1 MLKQTGELLD
11 GLFRICSYST
21 VWRERSGVP
30 GLPSQYTAGN
40 RPFQHGS
47 VEMAASDLPHKD
59 LESSDRSLLDSPF
72 FSAAE
77 EASNAKTSVLCP
89 SKGTRGYP
97 QRSGARSPGKGN
109 GCVVLHP
116 RPLRGTTALGPQCIA
131 YSKESGI
138 DTTDSAKHSE
148 KHPSSAF
155 RRRSH
160 SFCHLPSRDN
170 RGYDPMHLLARKVW
184 SGSELSLLAS
194 LQEEIQRK
202 SGWSKVGSRPRGQP
216 QERNL
221 DLELNMMQFELFSLK
236 QKMESSFTHLE
247 REKKWLETNHAE
259 TRKPGGDLKDKTFHL
274 EMELEKNKPYFSK
287 RKPVSP
293 PTAPDSGPDPDTGK
307 KNVGQELT
315 ALQESLATHKKR
327 IKALEAKQKEMAQQL
342 STAKEG
348 QRTAFSQISKAE
360 HNTTN
365 PPQSNETLREG
376 ERIWLQAAHSSICLE
391 KNQLV
396 EKVNGLDLQLKATL
410 SDRMRL
416 LQEKVELHR
425 QVQHL
430 TSELEC
436 ARKQQEGISEQVS
449 ALHSELLNTKTQAN
463 HQEKEKVLM
472 KEELELTKQV
482 KEELSSEV
490 TESRQRLE
498 ELLEKVHR
506 LEAEKEI
513 LESHIQALE
522 NDQTQ
527 LLQEKEKSA
536 PQNQTGDVPLQDGC
550 GHHRPSRESQALLE
564 KEKSLL
570 QARCLELEEALHHKQ
585 EEMKNQLAEQQQISK
600 SWRDR
605 WEQATAALKSKEEQ
619 SAETH
624 RQSQTFSP
632 KVEEPLLLQIQ
643 LDACKQELELE
654 RNRTRALHDQVQ
666 LLQSRS
672 PSKPVPPNE
681 DSQEEANPELAHIQ
695 EELQKAQDVLKT
707 RNVEIEEQRKELEST
722 RRQCAEC
729 ISEKE
734 QLVASLEKQLEEKEQ
749 ALRDLRQAKD
759 VDRTRKENKMSALE
773 LKGRHGDWDAKS
785 PQSSQRDQ
793 ESLKLQHQ
801 LVTEQLKGL
810 FRQREQH
817 LQLTGSKKHPHG
829 PQEQSSLAPQTSPGM
844 PTTTESISFHEG
856 QPASLNVH
864 CSKGEVQSLQE
875 QLKEKTQTIST
886 MASEIQAL
894 KQKNESLM
902 KAKLRFQQQIQDIRR
917 LSKQQPER
925 SSTEMVV
932 PRLHGSGAGLQSTQG
947 TDRLLPSPQ
956 SEEPVLSSLP
966 GQENLQPT
974 RQEPEL
980 STDAGKEQRGP
991 SPDTFSASVP
1001 TLPLHSDPTLSGPPV
1016 PSIKLSLGTL
1026 TSLQDP
1032 ESEGALLSPRGSTL
1046 LSPKP
1051 FGFPRPWSPFKAR
1064 GSPEPPED

>member
-1 MLKQTGELLD
+1 MNLL
-11 GLFRICSYST
+11 
-21 VWRERSGVP
+21 V
-30 GLPSQYTAGN
+30 
-40 RPFQHGS
+40 
-47 VEMAASDLPHKD
+47 
-59 LESSDRSLLDSPF
+59 
-72 FSAAE
+72 
-77 EASNAKTSVLCP
+77 
-89 SKGTRGYP
+89 
-97 QRSGARSPGKGN
+97 
-109 GCVVLHP
+109 
-116 RPLRGTTALGPQCIA
+116 
-131 YSKESGI
+131 
-138 DTTDSAKHSE
+138 
-148 KHPSSAF
+148 
-155 RRRSH
+155 
-160 SFCHLPSRDN
+160 
-170 RGYDPMHLLARKVW
+170 RKVW

-194 LQEEIQRK
+194 LQEEMRRG
-202 SGWSKVGSRPRGQP
+202 SGWSKVGSRPRGEP

-221 DLELNMMQFELFSLK
+221 ELELNMMQFELFSLK

-274 EMELEKNKPYFSK
+274 EMELEKNKTYFSK
-287 RKPVSP
+287 RKPASP
-293 PTAPDSGPDPDTGK
+293 STAPDSGPDPDTGK
-307 KNVGQELT
+307 KNVGQELS

-360 HNTTN
+360 HSTTN

-376 ERIWLQAAHSSICLE
+376 ERIRLRAAHSSICL
-391 KNQLV
+391 
-396 EKVNGLDLQLKATL
+396 
-410 SDRMRL
+410 
-416 LQEKVELHR
+416 EKVELHR

-436 ARKQQEGISEQVS
+436 ARKQQEGIGEQVS

-472 KEELELTKQV
+472 KEELELTTQV

-498 ELLEKVHR
+498 ELLEKVHH

-570 QARCLELEEALHHKQ
+570 QARCLELEEALHRKQ
-585 EEMKNQLAEQQQISK
+585 EEMENQLAEQQQISK

-632 KVEEPLLLQIQ
+632 KVEAPSLLQIQ

-654 RNRTRALHDQVQ
+654 RNRTWALHDQVQ

-681 DSQEEANPELAHIQ
+681 DSQEEANPELAHIR

-759 VDRTRKENKMSALE
+759 VDRTQKENKMSALE

-785 PQSSQRDQ
+785 PQSPQRDQ

-810 FRQREQH
+810 FRQREQN
-817 LQLTGSKKHPHG
+817 LQLTGSKKHPRG
-829 PQEQSSLAPQTSPGM
+829 PQEQSSVAPQTSPGM
-844 PTTTESISFHEG
+844 PTTTEPISFPDG

-864 CSKGEVQSLQE
+864 YSKGEVQSLQE

-886 MASEIQAL
+886 MASEIQEL

-925 SSTEMVV
+925 SSAELVV
-932 PRLHGSGAGLQSTQG
+932 ARLHGSGAGLQSTQG

-1001 TLPLHSDPTLSGPPV
+1001 TLPLHSDPTLSGPAV

-1032 ESEGALLSPRGSTL
+1032 ESEGALLSPRGSIL

-1051 FGFPRPWSPFKAR
+1051 FGSLRPWSPFKAR

>member
-1 MLKQTGELLD
+1 MLKQTGEPLN

-30 GLPSQYTAGN
+30 GLPSRYTAGN
-40 RPFQHGS
+40 RSFQHGS
-47 VEMAASDLPHKD
+47 AEMAASDLPHED
-59 LESSDRSLLDSPF
+59 LETSDRSLLESPF

-97 QRSGARSPGKGN
+97 QRSGARSPVKGN

-138 DTTDSAKHSE
+138 DTTDSTKHRE

-184 SGSELSLLAS
+184 NGSELSLLAS

-202 SGWSKVGSRPRGQP
+202 SEWSKVGSRPRGQP

-221 DLELNMMQFELFSLK
+221 ELELNMMQFELFSLK

-259 TRKPGGDLKDKTFHL
+259 TRKPGGDLKDKTVRL

-287 RKPVSP
+287 RKPASP
-293 PTAPDSGPDPDTGK
+293 PPAPDSGPDPDMGK

-348 QRTAFSQISKAE
+348 QRTAFSQISEAE
-360 HNTTN
+360 HNATN

-376 ERIWLQAAHSSICLE
+376 ERIRLRAAHSSICLE

-498 ELLEKVHR
+498 ELLEKVHH

-527 LLQEKEKSA
+527 LLREKEKSA

-585 EEMKNQLAEQQQISK
+585 EEMENQLAEQQQISK

-666 LLQSRS
+666 MLQSRS

-681 DSQEEANPELAHIQ
+681 
-695 EELQKAQDVLKT
+695 
-707 RNVEIEEQRKELEST
+707 
-722 RRQCAEC
+722 CAEC

-785 PQSSQRDQ
+785 PQSPQRDQ

-829 PQEQSSLAPQTSPGM
+829 PQEQSSVAPQTSPGM

-864 CSKGEVQSLQE
+864 YSKGEVQSLQE

-886 MASEIQAL
+886 MASEIQEL

-925 SSTEMVV
+925 SSAELVV
-932 PRLHGSGAGLQSTQG
+932 ARLHGSGAGLQSTQG

-956 SEEPVLSSLP
+956 SDEPVLSSLP